1 MLNNTYNYTYAYVY
15 MYNFYFNFEPLLT
28 ILVNNTKLYTK

>member
-1 MLNNTYNYTYAYVY
+1 MLNNTYNYTYAYMY